1 MSSAWETKS
10 HQSSEMQAFEL
21 ADQASKRIYERL
33 TKKGQDH
40 KAVDYFRE
48 LTSSF
53 DGYLNAI
60 PNGSSIHMLSVI
72 ALEVYSISRIDELKR
87 RLVRLF
93 DRSPSLDA
101 PTRRGY
107 HRRLDD
113 FANNAKLNAGTHSIT
128 HFHDSPIHIK
138 SRLFSSCGFSLE
150 LVGGYLVR
158 IYIHFKPADRLL
170 KLLSTIAEEQ
180 YPTRLRLKHGLR
192 GFRRVLVSR
201 VDFGNTRKSN
211 ALMELDQS
219 IAHNLYTIISK
230 QFHSGIYLD
239 YFKGLPLVHLLTH
252 SDCESNGASSKN
264 PSNSSTTNF
273 YKLLLRPSPDY
284 KQTQYYSDTDTI
296 FVELRS
302 RKKAR
307 LESYA
312 KHLTSSENNNF
323 PCFSVLPIFAEKEA
337 LWLQA
342 CMLCELESAF
352 MRMIH
357 DANISGQRRKRFEIY
372 RLSSIYRIFSRGFN
386 NRIFFKITAPGG
398 PPVAGFG
405 IDIGDDQRVD
415 YCEMGVREIKSAR
428 KLIEEHLEPLLQAC
442 ELAKDEASDSFQ
454 RWIQWFIVLLSL
466 LAVPLTQIFWE
477 RTFNYHYPAKVPPSR
492 ISR

>member
-1 MSSAWETKS
+1 MSSFWEPKS
-10 HQSSEMQAFEL
+10 HQSSQMQAFEL

-33 TKKGQDH
+33 TKNGQDRM
-40 KAVDYFRE
+40 AVDYFKE
-48 LTSSF
+48 LTYSF
-53 DGYLNAI
+53 DGHLNAI
-60 PNGSSIHMLSVI
+60 PSGSSIRMLSVI

-87 RLVRLF
+87 RLVHLF
-93 DRSPSLDA
+93 DRSPSLDS
-101 PTRRGY
+101 PTRRSY
-107 HRRLDD
+107 HQRLNE

-128 HFHDSPIHIK
+128 NFHDSPIHVK

-170 KLLSTIAEEQ
+170 NRLSTIAEEQ
-180 YPTRLRLKHGLR
+180 YPTRLRLRHGLR
-192 GFRRVLVSR
+192 GFRRILVTR
-201 VDFGNTRKSN
+201 VDIGNTRKSN

-219 IAHNLYTIISK
+219 IARSLYTIIDK

-239 YFKGLPLVHLLTH
+239 YFNGLPLVHLLTH
-252 SDCESNGASSKN
+252 SDCEPNGALGESS
-264 PSNSSTTNF
+264 SNSGTTNF

-284 KQTQYYSDTDTI
+284 KQTQYYSDTDAI

-312 KHLTSSENNNF
+312 KHLTASKNTNF

-357 DANISGQRRKRFEIY
+357 NANVSGQRRKRFEIY
-372 RLSSIYRIFSRGFN
+372 RLSSIYRIFSRGFD
-386 NRIFFKITAPGG
+386 NRIFFKIAAPEG
-398 PPVAGFG
+398 PPVAGFV
-405 IDIGDDQRVD
+405 IEIGDDQRVD
-415 YCEMGVREIKSAR
+415 YCVMGVREIKAAR

-477 RTFNYHYPAKVPPSR
+477 RTFNYHYPTKVPPSR